1 MDRLAFTAVSAVN
14 EQRIARQQLVHEIA
28 NVNTVG
34 FKRSYDSSLKAM
46 QAQGA
51 GHPTRFQ
58 PLAFSIDLIQLA
70 AGPVMVTGRPLD
82 VAMSHE
88 SVLGVTAANNELAFT
103 RRGDLRISPTG
114 ILEIGSGQAVRGE
127 GGGPITVPQGF
138 VISIGDDG
146 SVFASDPAQAGVRP
160 QVVGRMLLRDA
171 SQTRLIRREDGLFS
185 VEGRPG
191 GDITNGTKLPAL
203 VTNAL
208 EGSNVNAI
216 GAMVKMLDQA
226 RTFEAQIRV
235 VKEARSNDESGAT
248 MLRSGA

>member
-14 EQRIARQQLVHEIA
+14 EQRIARQQLVHEIS

-46 QAQGA
+46 EAQGA
-51 GHPTRFQ
+51 GFPTRTQ
-58 PLAFSIDLIQLA
+58 PLAFAVDLIQLVP
-70 AGPVMVTGRPLD
+70 GPMMVTGRPLD
-82 VAMSHE
+82 VAMNHE

-103 RRGDLRISPTG
+103 RRGDLRINPNG
-114 ILEIGSGQAVRGE
+114 VLEVGSGQAVRGD

-146 SVFASDPAQAGVRP
+146 SVFAADPAQAGSRP
-160 QVVGRMLLRDA
+160 QVVGRLLLRDA
-171 SQTRLIRREDGLFS
+171 SETRLVRREDGLFA
-185 VEGRPG
+185 VEGKPG
-191 GDITNGTKLPAL
+191 ADITNGRKLPSL
-203 VTNAL
+203 VSNAL

-226 RTFEAQIRV
+226 RSFEAQIRV

-248 MLRSGA
+248 MLRTGA